1 MRLTVD
7 TLGGGLF
14 TLVYVLDVYATTAGS
29 LRRRSRQIYNEFVS
43 RTDLFGLDV
52 RYPPAA
58 GGTEPEPPT
67 PENYRNVVLVGY
79 GVALL
84 FVTTAILDASEAT
97 PPCFPYHGVVNTYGR
112 SIAVATV
119 ALLFFSE
126 GQHVTVPY
134 HAPIRFLF
142 GLVPP
147 ILTVYAAVCTGGPL

>member
-1 MRLTVD
+1 VRLTVD
-7 TLGGGLF
+7 TLGVGLF

-29 LRRRSRQIYNEFVS
+29 LRRRSRQIYNGFVS

-84 FVTTAILDASEAT
+84 FVTTAILDASEVT

-126 GQHVTVPY
+126 GQHVTVLY